1 MFRRM
6 YIIKIDQELI
16 LIYPIQFD
24 LTHNHLPV
32 RCEPSLSFS
41 ESYTYSGADPVLFLL
56 LIFSVS
62 F

>member
-1 MFRRM
+1 MFRKM
-6 YIIKIDQELI
+6 YFIKIDQELI
-16 LIYPIQFD
+16 LTYPIQFD
-24 LTHNHLPV
+24 LTHIHIPV

-41 ESYTYSGADPVLFLL
+41 ESYTYSGADPVLFLF

>member
-16 LIYPIQFD
+16 LMYPIQFD
-24 LTHNHLPV
+24 LTHNHPPV

-56 LIFSVS
+56 LILSVS